1 MNKDYEFIEDEYEEG
16 ITFKKV
22 AHFFKKGWLRAIV
35 YVVIC
40 LLVALVV
47 ALPIRTFYRSE
58 PVAQTT
64 IEFVYDGIEQGLAPD
79 GSILSTDNI
88 ITSTVLADAVD
99 RAELGE
105 KINNVSTLRSNMRVE
120 AVETEEYASLVE
132 AAANGDAN
140 AIATLRTYVMHP
152 TSFNIVISNPAAL
165 GLTDSEAKKL
175 LSCIVNSYYADFLKR
190 YTVQEMF
197 SQDVFALSSLLDDE
211 TRFFIVNLQAQIRRL
226 TDLVEDLLLFSRDV
240 PLESAEP
247 VPLAP
252 LLSDVAD
259 ELAALADEKCI
270 AVRVQETQAVVR
282 GQDGL
287 LERVFYNLLEN
298 AIKYSPAG
306 TAIDV
311 AVGTDGE
318 CTTVSFADEGCG
330 VPEELREA
338 IFEPFFRVDASRSHL
353 TGGNGLGLA
362 LCKKILER
370 HGASIRVLPHTPR
383 GSIFQVS
390 FPA

>member
-1 MNKDYEFIEDEYEEG
+1 MRSLSLRARFTIAASLFL
-16 ITFKKV
+16 IVSCTALTVV
-22 AHFFKKGWLRAIV
+22 AHYSANRMI
-35 YVVIC
+35 
-40 LLVALVV
+40 
-47 ALPIRTFYRSE
+47 
-58 PVAQTT
+58 
-64 IEFVYDGIEQGLAPD
+64 
-79 GSILSTDNI
+79 
-88 ITSTVLADAVD
+88 DAVMLEPSIVVED
-99 RAELGE
+99 AVAGGE
-105 KINNVSTLRSNMRVE
+105 
-120 AVETEEYASLVE
+120 
-132 AAANGDAN
+132 
-140 AIATLRTYVMHP
+140 
-152 TSFNIVISNPAAL
+152 PAAL
-165 GLTDSEAKKL
+165 TEPASEAAPAGGQL
-175 LSCIVNSYYADFLKR
+175 LYDAFRQETTLATMLIVLAGSVGAYFAASYVQKPLRRLSEEVKSRDTGNFAQPLPVPRSADEIRDLTLSFNQLLAQLQR
-190 YTVQEMF
+190 SFALQRQF
-197 SQDVFALSSLLDDE
+197 SADAAHELRTPLAVLQTKVDVFALSLHLDDE
-211 TRFFIVNLQAQIRRL
+211 TRIFIANLQAQIRRL

-240 PLESAEP
+240 PLESAES
-247 VPLAP
+247 VSLAP

-259 ELAALADEKCI
+259 ELAALADEKRI
-270 AVRVQETQAVVR
+270 TVRVQETQAVVR

-298 AIKYSPAG
+298 AIKYSPTG

-330 VPEELREA
+330 VPEELRET

-370 HGASIRVLPHTPR
+370 HGASIRVLPRTPR

>member
-1 MNKDYEFIEDEYEEG
+1 MLI
-16 ITFKKV
+16 
-22 AHFFKKGWLRAIV
+22 
-35 YVVIC
+35 
-40 LLVALVV
+40 
-47 ALPIRTFYRSE
+47 
-58 PVAQTT
+58 
-64 IEFVYDGIEQGLAPD
+64 
-79 GSILSTDNI
+79 
-88 ITSTVLADAVD
+88 VLAGSVGAYFAASYVQKPLRRLSEEVKSRDAGNFAQPLPVPRSAD
-99 RAELGE
+99 EIRDL
-105 KINNVSTLRSNMRVE
+105 TLSFNQLLAQLQRSFALQRQFS
-120 AVETEEYASLVE
+120 AD
-132 AAANGDAN
+132 AAHE
-140 AIATLRTYVMHP
+140 LRTPLAVLQ
-152 TSFNIVISNPAAL
+152 TKV
-165 GLTDSEAKKL
+165 
-175 LSCIVNSYYADFLKR
+175 
-190 YTVQEMF
+190 
-197 SQDVFALSSLLDDE
+197 DVFALSPHLDDE
-211 TRFFIVNLQAQIRRL
+211 TRIFIVNLQAQIRRL

>member
-1 MNKDYEFIEDEYEEG
+1 MKSRDAGNFAQPLPVPRSADE
-16 ITFKKV
+16 IRDLTLSFNQ
-22 AHFFKKGWLRAIV
+22 
-35 YVVIC
+35 
-40 LLVALVV
+40 LLAQLQRSFALQ
-47 ALPIRTFYRSE
+47 RQFS
-58 PVAQTT
+58 
-64 IEFVYDGIEQGLAPD
+64 
-79 GSILSTDNI
+79 
-88 ITSTVLADAVD
+88 ADA
-99 RAELGE
+99 AHE
-105 KINNVSTLRSNMRVE
+105 
-120 AVETEEYASLVE
+120 
-132 AAANGDAN
+132 
-140 AIATLRTYVMHP
+140 LRTPLAVLQ
-152 TSFNIVISNPAAL
+152 TKV
-165 GLTDSEAKKL
+165 
-175 LSCIVNSYYADFLKR
+175 
-190 YTVQEMF
+190 
-197 SQDVFALSSLLDDE
+197 DVFALSPHLDDE
-211 TRFFIVNLQAQIRRL
+211 TRIFIVNLQAQIRRL

-240 PLESAEP
+240 PLESAE
-247 VPLAP
+247 PLAP

>member
-1 MNKDYEFIEDEYEEG
+1 MRSLSLRARFTIAASLFL
-16 ITFKKV
+16 IVSCTALTVV
-22 AHFFKKGWLRAIV
+22 AHYSANRMI
-35 YVVIC
+35 
-40 LLVALVV
+40 
-47 ALPIRTFYRSE
+47 
-58 PVAQTT
+58 
-64 IEFVYDGIEQGLAPD
+64 
-79 GSILSTDNI
+79 
-88 ITSTVLADAVD
+88 DAVMLEPSIV
-99 RAELGE
+99 AEDTVAGGE
-105 KINNVSTLRSNMRVE
+105 
-120 AVETEEYASLVE
+120 
-132 AAANGDAN
+132 
-140 AIATLRTYVMHP
+140 
-152 TSFNIVISNPAAL
+152 PAAL
-165 GLTDSEAKKL
+165 TEPASEAAPAGGQL
-175 LSCIVNSYYADFLKR
+175 LYDAFRRETTLATVLIVLVGSVGAYFAASYVQKPLRRLSEEVKSRDAGNFAQPLPVPRSADEIRDLTLSFNQLLAQLQR
-190 YTVQEMF
+190 SFALQRQF
-197 SQDVFALSSLLDDE
+197 SADAAHELRTPLAVLQTKVDVFALSPHLDDE
-211 TRFFIVNLQAQIRRL
+211 TRIFIVNLQAQIRRL

>member
-1 MNKDYEFIEDEYEEG
+1 M
-16 ITFKKV
+16 
-22 AHFFKKGWLRAIV
+22 
-35 YVVIC
+35 
-40 LLVALVV
+40 
-47 ALPIRTFYRSE
+47 
-58 PVAQTT
+58 
-64 IEFVYDGIEQGLAPD
+64 
-79 GSILSTDNI
+79 
-88 ITSTVLADAVD
+88 
-99 RAELGE
+99 
-105 KINNVSTLRSNMRVE
+105 
-120 AVETEEYASLVE
+120 
-132 AAANGDAN
+132 
-140 AIATLRTYVMHP
+140 
-152 TSFNIVISNPAAL
+152 
-165 GLTDSEAKKL
+165 
-175 LSCIVNSYYADFLKR
+175 
-190 YTVQEMF
+190 
-197 SQDVFALSSLLDDE
+197 
-211 TRFFIVNLQAQIRRL
+211 
-226 TDLVEDLLLFSRDV
+226 EDLLLFSRDV

-298 AIKYSPAG
+298 AIKYSLAG

-330 VPEELREA
+330 VPEELRET

-370 HGASIRVLPHTPR
+370 HGASICVLPRTPR